1 MDIKTQKELV
11 EDIIKN
17 SYNCEGSFMAHKH
30 CYQCLFRNG
39 FGCIV
44 SEREHKKLAC
54 DKFLELVESGVLT
67 DEMIK
72 KYTEEDVVKEE
83 NNSPKLS
90 VQNPLRPTCNDLYEL
105 KLDDISVNI
114 DTNKGSD
121 VYKLVYNSVEKCITN
136 YPRLLGLMQY
146 GLFITQMDGH
156 LYIDINYECVTSEAE
171 ELQEKIKDKGIT
183 FISKV
188 YEGYDEALDRVD
200 NLLEALGMK
209 KLAVVGNYLMENK
222 KQEE

>member
-17 SYNCEGSFMAHKH
+17 NYNCEGSFMAHKH
-30 CYQCLFRNG
+30 CYQCLFGNG
-39 FGCIV
+39 FTCIV

-67 DEMIK
+67 DETIK
-72 KYTEEDVVKEE
+72 KYTEE
-83 NNSPKLS
+83 NNYTKLS
-90 VQNPLRPTCNDLYEL
+90 IQNPLRPTCNDLYEL
-105 KLDDISVNI
+105 KVDDTSVNI
-114 DTNKGSD
+114 DTNKATQI
-121 VYKLVYNSVEKCITN
+121 YKLVDNSVEKCITN

-156 LYIDINYECVTSEAE
+156 LYIDVNYECVTSEAE
-171 ELQEKIKDKGIT
+171 ELQEKIKEKGIT

-188 YEGYDEALDRVD
+188 YEGYDEALNRID

-209 KLAVVGNYLMENK
+209 KLGIVGSYLIELK

>member
-1 MDIKTQKELV
+1 MKIEDFKDITEEHIATVKKIYHNDWCSKYCDTCPFSY
-11 EDIIKN
+11 KN
-17 SYNCEGSFMAHKH
+17 SVNK
-30 CYQCLFRNG
+30 
-39 FGCIV
+39 
-44 SEREHKKLAC
+44 KKLC
-54 DKFLELVESGVLT
+54 GNSSKLNKYLCKEFLELTKDYS
-67 DEMIK
+67 I
-72 KYTEEDVVKEE
+72 KEE
-83 NNSPKLS
+83 NTNPKLIIS
-90 VQNPLRPTCNDLYEL
+90 DTHKKYNGKLYEL
-105 KLDDISVNI
+105 EYSYSSVNM

-121 VYKLVYNSVEKCITN
+121 VYKFVDNSVEKCITN

-156 LYIDINYECVTSEAE
+156 LYIDVNYECVTSETE

-209 KLAVVGNYLMENK
+209 KLTVVGNYLIENK
-222 KQEE
+222 KQGE